1 MWRMGRQRAAV
12 LWLSAGSGVAGI
24 IVGCASASSSSNVRV
39 VDAAGPSPLGLSTAA
54 IVVIV
59 VVPIVLIVGCA
70 LLYIVLTRS
79 ELRKQGSQAQSGRFT
94 DSLKERHPDPLRCRG
109 FRTWAHARLCA
120 IQAMA
125 IDALYS
131 LLRARV
137 IYGKP
142 TDRNDDLM
150 RWQVALCR
158 PP

>member
-24 IVGCASASSSSNVRV
+24 IVGCASASSSSNVCV
-39 VDAAGPSPLGLSTAA
+39 VDAAGPSQLGLSTAA

-94 DSLKERHPDPLRCRG
+94 DSLKERHPDPLRCR
-109 FRTWAHARLCA
+109 FCA

-142 TDRNDDLM
+142 TNRNDDLM